1 MRVLK
6 MATSG
11 SKDFELDVADYVE
24 EAFER
29 CGLELRTG
37 YDLKTAQRSLNLMLA
52 EWANRGLNQWTIN
65 QKTISAV
72 QDTTVYTIDTTNPTS
87 VIDVLDVFVRE
98 TVSGTTSDLPLTKLS
113 RAEYAHIATK
123 TSTGKPNQYF
133 VDTQIT
139 PTITVW
145 PAPDKSSAYTIYLNV
160 LSRMD
165 DADVGTNTMEVPFRF
180 YPCLAAGLAYYIALK
195 RTPDKVP
202 LLKQLYEEEFERAL
216 SQDQSRASFRVAPD
230 LTIYRIA

>member
-1 MRVLK
+1 

-52 EWANRGLNQWTIN
+52 EWANRGLNQWTVKE
-65 QKTISAV
+65 KTVAMV
-72 QDTTVYTIDTTNPTS
+72 QDTAQYTIDATNPTAT
-87 VIDVLDVFVRE
+87 IDVLDVFIRE
-98 TVSGTTSDLPLTKLS
+98 TSQGTTTDIPLSRMS
-113 RAEYAHIATK
+113 RAEYAHLATK
-123 TSTGKPNQYF
+123 STTGKPNQF
-133 VDTQIT
+133 FIDKQLS

-145 PAPDKSSAYTIYLNV
+145 PVPDKNSTYTVYLNV

-165 DADVGTNTMEVPFRF
+165 DADVGANTMDVPFRF

-195 RTPDKVP
+195 RAPEKVQ
-202 LLKQLYEEEFERAL
+202 LLKQLYEEEFLRAL
-216 SQDQSRASFRVAPD
+216 AQDEPRSSFRVSPD
-230 LTIYRIA
+230 IRSYDIA